1 MRETAFSFTF
11 GYFTDLKRESRVAPK
26 YCTTRGPESQEKN
39 VRKITQKK
47 LSRFVYFVNR
57 QTGKTML

>member
-1 MRETAFSFTF
+1 MRFFFTL

-39 VRKITQKK
+39 ARKITQKK